1 MVSMSAAPLFGS
13 GEPPVSGGP
22 PVVGEDEIFK
32 SLVESNPA
40 PRKGSRSFP
49 VSVTLH
55 VVVLLGVFVIPLY
68 LGGLPDH
75 PNYIAAIFYD
85 PPPALAASLPKGR
98 QLVETR
104 EKPKPVRENPKKDT
118 TPTLETPLEVVPE
131 TPPDTGAKVTEQ
143 AGSETGTE
151 HGIMEG
157 MEGGSDQGVAGGVLD
172 GQLGGCVGCTGTGP
186 VVSPDEP
193 PKILSKVNP
202 AYPQDAFIKK
212 IEGIVRVEVVIDATG
227 SVIKA
232 KIVRS
237 VPPLDA
243 AAVACVRQWR
253 FMPARHHGVP
263 VATIS
268 DIDIYFRIF

>member
-1 MVSMSAAPLFGS
+1 MVSMTAEAPLFDS
-13 GEPPVSGGP
+13 GEPVS
-22 PVVGEDEIFK
+22 GEDEIFK

-40 PRKGSRSFP
+40 PRQGIRFFP
-49 VSVTLH
+49 VSLSIH
-55 VVVLLGVFVIPLY
+55 IVVLLVVFLIPLY
-68 LGGLPDH
+68 FAGLPDH

-98 QLVETR
+98 QLVETKD
-104 EKPKPVRENPKKDT
+104 KPKPVRDNPKTDK
-118 TPTLETPLEVVPE
+118 TPILETPLEVTPE

-143 AGSETGTE
+143 SGSETGTE
-151 HGIMEG
+151 HGIAEG
-157 MEGGSDQGVAGGVLD
+157 MEGGSDLGVAGGVLD
-172 GQLGGCVGCTGTGP
+172 GQLGGCIGCTGTGP
-186 VVSPDEP
+186 VGNPDEA
-193 PKILSKVNP
+193 PKLLSQVKPV
-202 AYPQDAFIKK
+202 YPQDAFIKK

-227 SVIKA
+227 TVIKA
-232 KIVRS
+232 KILRS

-253 FMPARHHGVP
+253 FLPARHHGVP